1 MDQSNI
7 NLSFHVDQQE
17 IQNLKYFIFKMKKFP
32 IDFDKLKKNSNYF
45 YRNRKEFK
53 QVDSINILDEFDN
66 ELIDISEDAIQAF
79 VASCQNEPCQIHLS
93 DVIPLQYL
101 SYKYEFPRLITITDK
116 FIQEHSDKLVFES
129 ILYKLSLRPNNETF
143 SIPSEF
149 FDTKNEEEIICD
161 HLNEYIQ
168 NDQMHLLPVP
178 VLHRIFSNC
187 HSKSENKLRENP
199 NELIEFLFKCLDK
212 YGKDASV
219 LFSFVDFE
227 NQTIGVVNKLI
238 QNYSNVFD
246 FNFIN
251 STLLKTTIQLT
262 NEVAKIKEEHS
273 NFILQMKQWQDENE
287 AKRNKILDDEI
298 KKMKKEEEKRK
309 NEFLKIKDDEER
321 RVRLFEEEKEKM
333 KKEEE
338 KRKNEFFK
346 MKEDEE
352 RRIKIFEDEMTKM
365 KKEEENRKNEFL
377 KMKEDEEKRIK
388 IFEDEMTKMK
398 NEEIKRKKKLDE
410 EKKKIKEKEEE
421 EAMKKKE
428 KQLQNENI
436 KEFVHKNGNEFN
448 GIMRYLTKQTGGN
461 IHDNKTIE
469 ITTNAN
475 YTSDHPKNLVDYEE
489 NSEYNSGTPNFE
501 PKICFDFKDRGI
513 QLSNYSIK
521 SYGSAAGD
529 GIKTSNASGH
539 LRNWVIEVS
548 NDKQTWET
556 IDRHN
561 NDSTLNG
568 SDIVATFNICPK
580 QTNFYRYIQLRST
593 GYSWY
598 GRNRYDIFFYFI
610 EFYGKLKETKSHQ

>member
-1 MDQSNI
+1 
-7 NLSFHVDQQE
+7 
-17 IQNLKYFIFKMKKFP
+17 MKKFP

-219 LFSFVDFE
+219 LFSLVDFE

-246 FNFIN
+246 AFQYSLCALYCSLSQPAAC
-251 STLLKTTIQLT
+251 STPSGESANT
-262 NEVAKIKEEHS
+262 
-273 NFILQMKQWQDENE
+273 
-287 AKRNKILDDEI
+287 
-298 KKMKKEEEKRK
+298 
-309 NEFLKIKDDEER
+309 FLC
-321 RVRLFEEEKEKM
+321 
-333 KKEEE
+333 
-338 KRKNEFFK
+338 FFSSPV
-346 MKEDEE
+346 
-352 RRIKIFEDEMTKM
+352 
-365 KKEEENRKNEFL
+365 L
-377 KMKEDEEKRIK
+377 
-388 IFEDEMTKMK
+388 
-398 NEEIKRKKKLDE
+398 
-410 EKKKIKEKEEE
+410 
-421 EAMKKKE
+421 A
-428 KQLQNENI
+428 
-436 KEFVHKNGNEFN
+436 
-448 GIMRYLTKQTGGN
+448 
-461 IHDNKTIE
+461 
-469 ITTNAN
+469 
-475 YTSDHPKNLVDYEE
+475 
-489 NSEYNSGTPNFE
+489 
-501 PKICFDFKDRGI
+501 
-513 QLSNYSIK
+513 
-521 SYGSAAGD
+521 
-529 GIKTSNASGH
+529 
-539 LRNWVIEVS
+539 
-548 NDKQTWET
+548 
-556 IDRHN
+556 
-561 NDSTLNG
+561 
-568 SDIVATFNICPK
+568 
-580 QTNFYRYIQLRST
+580 
-593 GYSWY
+593 
-598 GRNRYDIFFYFI
+598 
-610 EFYGKLKETKSHQ
+610 